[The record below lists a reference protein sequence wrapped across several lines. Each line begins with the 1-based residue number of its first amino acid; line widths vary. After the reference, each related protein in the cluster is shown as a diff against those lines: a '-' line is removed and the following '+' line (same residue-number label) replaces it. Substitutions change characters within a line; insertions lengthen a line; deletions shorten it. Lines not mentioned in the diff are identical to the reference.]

1 MIFYLLIGPLDA
13 GEEQEQ
19 ILESLKS
26 DKIIPACEYDDASLD
41 SNYICI
47 NICSDSGD
55 PKLRA
60 TLSQLSKQT
69 LQTINELD
77 LDISLNL
84 GIYRVEQM
92 KTLDSGMVCSFSKH
106 SFFNQDLLQILTDKK
121 IDLSIAA
128 FDFDKKDK
136 P

>member
-1 MIFYLLIGPLDA
+1 
-13 GEEQEQ
+13 
-19 ILESLKS
+19 
-26 DKIIPACEYDDASLD
+26 
-41 SNYICI
+41 
-47 NICSDSGD
+47 
-55 PKLRA
+55 
-60 TLSQLSKQT
+60 

-77 LDISLNL
+77 LDISLIL